1 MERAFDDPSVLEAPV
16 SAVMGPPLPTVGIGE
31 PVALVVE
38 RLEQGPA
45 VIVLDAG
52 HPVGVLSRAD
62 LLDFF
67 AAGRTP

>member
-1 MERAFDDPSVLEAPV
+1 ME
-16 SAVMGPPLPTVGIGE
+16 PPLPTVGAGE
-31 PVALVVE
+31 PVSLVVE
-38 RLEQGPA
+38 RLEPAPA

-67 AAGRTP
+67 AGRSP